1 MPKDRT
7 IKRKDQITQIAQ
19 NKFREK
25 GYRAVSMRE
34 LADHVGIEAASFYN
48 HFDSK
53 ESILKEICF
62 RMADEFFNGIEEAI
76 NKEKFQDKQL
86 IRAITSHIKVITSN
100 TDASAVFFHDWRYLS
115 EPFLSEF
122 KEMRRKYEAIFRKII
137 REGMNKNIFD
147 KQDETFTVLTIFS
160 SLNWVYEWYDPN
172 GKFTPTQIAENLS
185 KLILNGMKNTLQ
197 TS

>member
-1 MPKDRT
+1 MPKDKT

-19 NKFREK
+19 HKFREK

-62 RMADEFFNGIEEAI
+62 RMADEFFKGIELVINEEKLSDKILEKAI
-76 NKEKFQDKQL
+76 K
-86 IRAITSHIKVITSN
+86 SHIKVITAN

-115 EPFLSEF
+115 EPFLTEF
-122 KEMRRKYEAIFRKII
+122 KSLRRNYENIFRKII
-137 REGMNKNIFD
+137 KEGMANGTFD
-147 KQDETFTVLTIFS
+147 KLDETFTVLTIFS
-160 SLNWVYEWYDPN
+160 SLNWVYEWYDPH
-172 GKFTPTQIAENLS
+172 GKFTPDQIAENLS
-185 KLILNGMKNTLQ
+185 KLILDGMRK
-197 TS
+197 

>member
-1 MPKDRT
+1 MPKNPS

-53 ESILKEICF
+53 EGILKEICF
-62 RMADEFFNGIEEAI
+62 RMAAEFFNELEAAI
-76 NKEKFQDKQL
+76 KDEKHYDKQL
-86 IRAITSHIKVITSN
+86 TKAIASHIKVITEN

-115 EPFLSEF
+115 EPYLSEF

-137 REGMNKNIFD
+137 REGMSKSIFE
-147 KQDETFTVLTIFS
+147 KQDETFSVLTIFS
-160 SLNWVYEWYDPN
+160 SLNWVYEWYDPK
-172 GKFTPTQIAENLS
+172 GKFTPQQIAENLS
-185 KLILNGMKNTLQ
+185 SLILDGMRKRK
-197 TS
+197 

>member
-1 MPKDRT
+1 MPKDKT

-19 NKFREK
+19 HKFREK

-62 RMADEFFNGIEEAI
+62 RMADEFFKGIEVVI
-76 NKEKFQDKQL
+76 NQEKLADKML
-86 IRAITSHIKVITSN
+86 ERAIKSHIQVITAN

-115 EPFLSEF
+115 EPFLTEF
-122 KEMRRKYEAIFRKII
+122 KALRRNYENIFRKII
-137 REGMNKNIFD
+137 KEGMNNGTFD
-147 KQDETFTVLTIFS
+147 KLDETFTVLTIFS
-160 SLNWVYEWYDPN
+160 SLNWVYEWYDPQ
-172 GKFTPTQIAENLS
+172 GKFTPEQIAEHLS
-185 KLILNGMKNTLQ
+185 KLILDGMRK
-197 TS
+197 

>member
-1 MPKDRT
+1 MPKNPS

-53 ESILKEICF
+53 EGILKEICF
-62 RMADEFFNGIEEAI
+62 RMAAEFFNELELAI
-76 NKEKFQDKQL
+76 KDEKYYDKQL
-86 IRAITSHIKVITSN
+86 TKAIASHIKVITEN

-115 EPFLSEF
+115 EPYLSDF

-137 REGMNKNIFD
+137 REGMSKSIFE
-147 KQDETFTVLTIFS
+147 KQDETFSVLTIFS
-160 SLNWVYEWYDPN
+160 SLNWVYEWYDAK
-172 GKFTPTQIAENLS
+172 GKFTPQQIAENLS
-185 KLILNGMKNTLQ
+185 SLILDGMRKRK
-197 TS
+197 

>member
-1 MPKDRT
+1 MPKDKT

-19 NKFREK
+19 HKFREK

-62 RMADEFFNGIEEAI
+62 RMADEFFKGIEVVI
-76 NKEKFQDKQL
+76 NQEKLADKML
-86 IRAITSHIKVITSN
+86 ERAIKSHIQVITAN

-115 EPFLSEF
+115 EPFLTEF
-122 KEMRRKYEAIFRKII
+122 KALRRNYENIFRKII
-137 REGMNKNIFD
+137 KEGMNNGTFD
-147 KQDETFTVLTIFS
+147 KLDETFTVLTIFS
-160 SLNWVYEWYDPN
+160 SLNWVYEWYDPQ
-172 GKFTPTQIAENLS
+172 GKLTPGQIAEHLS
-185 KLILNGMKNTLQ
+185 KLILDGMRK
-197 TS
+197 

>member
-1 MPKDRT
+1 MPRQKGIQR
-7 IKRKDQITQIAQ
+7 RNQITSIAT

-62 RMADEFFNGIEEAI
+62 RMAFEFFKGIEWATRETSSPDEMLA
-76 NKEKFQDKQL
+76 
-86 IRAITSHIKVITSN
+86 RAIRSHIKVITAN

-115 EPFLSEF
+115 EPYLSEF
-122 KEMRRKYEAIFRKII
+122 REMRLKYEEIFRNIL
-137 REGMNKNIFD
+137 REGMLRKMFG
-147 KQDETFTVLTIFS
+147 KQDETFIVLTIFS
-160 SLNWVYEWYDPN
+160 TLNWVYEWYDPD
-172 GKFTPTQIAENLS
+172 GKFAPEEIADNLS
-185 KLILNGMKNTLQ
+185 SVILNGIRKK
-197 TS
+197 

>member
-1 MPKDRT
+1 MLVSMPKDPS
-7 IKRKDQITQIAQ
+7 IKRKDQITRIAT

-62 RMADEFFNGIEEAI
+62 HMADEFFNGINAALREEKKIDKSLQYAI
-76 NKEKFQDKQL
+76 
-86 IRAITSHIKVITSN
+86 RSHIKLITEN

-115 EPFLSEF
+115 EPYLSEF
-122 KEMRRKYEAIFRKII
+122 KEMRKQYE
-137 REGMNKNIFD
+137 NIF
-147 KQDETFTVLTIFS
+147 
-160 SLNWVYEWYDPN
+160 
-172 GKFTPTQIAENLS
+172 
-185 KLILNGMKNTLQ
+185 
-197 TS
+197 

>member
-1 MPKDRT
+1 MPRQKGIQR
-7 IKRKDQITQIAQ
+7 RNQITSIAT

-62 RMADEFFNGIEEAI
+62 RMAFEFFKGIEWAT
-76 NKEKFQDKQL
+76 KETSSPDEML
-86 IRAITSHIKVITSN
+86 ARAIRSHIKVITDN

-115 EPFLSEF
+115 EPYLSEF
-122 KEMRRKYEAIFRKII
+122 REMRLKYEEIFRNIL
-137 REGMNKNIFD
+137 REGIVRKMFG
-147 KQDETFTVLTIFS
+147 KQDETFIVLTIFS
-160 SLNWVYEWYDPN
+160 TLNWVYEWYDPG
-172 GKFTPTQIAENLS
+172 GKFTPEEIADNLS
-185 KLILNGMKNTLQ
+185 SVILNGIRKK
-197 TS
+197 

>member
-7 IKRKDQITQIAQ
+7 IKRKDQITRIAQ

-62 RMADEFFNGIEEAI
+62 RMSDEFFKELEAGI
-76 NKEKFQDKQL
+76 KDEKNADKQL
-86 IRAITSHIKVITSN
+86 TKAITAHIKVITAN

-115 EPFLSEF
+115 EPYLSEF
-122 KEMRRKYEAIFRKII
+122 KELRRNYESIFRKII
-137 REGMNKNIFD
+137 REGMLKGIFT

-172 GKFTPTQIAENLS
+172 GKFTPEQIAANLS
-185 KLILNGMKNTLQ
+185 KLILDGMRK
-197 TS
+197 

>member
-1 MPKDRT
+1 MPKDKT

-62 RMADEFFNGIEEAI
+62 RMADEFFKGIELVINEEKLPDKILEKAI
-76 NKEKFQDKQL
+76 K
-86 IRAITSHIKVITSN
+86 SHIKVITAN

-115 EPFLSEF
+115 EPFLAEF
-122 KEMRRKYEAIFRKII
+122 KELRRNYENIFRKII
-137 REGMNKNIFD
+137 RDGMTNETFD
-147 KQDETFTVLTIFS
+147 KLDETFTVLTIFS

-172 GKFTPTQIAENLS
+172 GKFTPDQIAENLS
-185 KLILNGMKNTLQ
+185 KLILDGMRK
-197 TS
+197 

>member
-1 MPKDRT
+1 MPRQKG
-7 IKRKDQITQIAQ
+7 IQRKNQITDVAT

-62 RMADEFFNGIEEAI
+62 RMAHEFFNGIEEALQ
-76 NKEKFQDKQL
+76 EEHAPDKML
-86 IRAITSHIKVITSN
+86 ALAIKSHISVITEN

-115 EPFLSEF
+115 EPYLSEF
-122 KEMRRKYEAIFRKII
+122 KELRLKYENIYREII
-137 REGMNKNIFD
+137 KCNVKC
-147 KQDETFTVLTIFS
+147 K
-160 SLNWVYEWYDPN
+160 
-172 GKFTPTQIAENLS
+172 
-185 KLILNGMKNTLQ
+185 
-197 TS
+197 

>member
-1 MPKDRT
+1 MPKDKT

-19 NKFREK
+19 HKFREK

-62 RMADEFFNGIEEAI
+62 RMADEFFKGIEVVI
-76 NKEKFQDKQL
+76 NQEKLADKML
-86 IRAITSHIKVITSN
+86 ERAIKSHIQVITAN

-115 EPFLSEF
+115 EPFLTEF
-122 KEMRRKYEAIFRKII
+122 KALRRNYENIFRKII
-137 REGMNKNIFD
+137 KEGMNNGTFD
-147 KQDETFTVLTIFS
+147 KLDETFTVLTIFS
-160 SLNWVYEWYDPN
+160 SLNWVYEWYDPQ
-172 GKFTPTQIAENLS
+172 GKFTPGQIAEHLS
-185 KLILNGMKNTLQ
+185 KLILDGMRK
-197 TS
+197 

>member
-1 MPKDRT
+1 MPKNPS

-53 ESILKEICF
+53 EGILKEICF
-62 RMADEFFNGIEEAI
+62 RMAAEFFNGLELAI
-76 NKEKFQDKQL
+76 KDEKYYDKQL
-86 IRAITSHIKVITSN
+86 TKAIASHIKVITEN

-115 EPFLSEF
+115 EPYLSDF

-137 REGMNKNIFD
+137 REGMSKSIFE
-147 KQDETFTVLTIFS
+147 KQDETFSVLTIFS
-160 SLNWVYEWYDPN
+160 SLNWVYEWYDPK
-172 GKFTPTQIAENLS
+172 GKFTPQQIAENLS
-185 KLILNGMKNTLQ
+185 SLILDGMRKRK
-197 TS
+197 

>member
-1 MPKDRT
+1 MPKQAG
-7 IKRKDQITQIAQ
+7 IKRKDQITRIAM

-62 RMADEFFNGIEEAI
+62 RMANEFFTGLEKALKDETKPDKRLECAI
-76 NKEKFQDKQL
+76 
-86 IRAITSHIKVITSN
+86 RSHIRVITDN

-115 EPFLSEF
+115 EPYLGEF
-122 KEMRRKYEAIFRKII
+122 KE
-137 REGMNKNIFD
+137 
-147 KQDETFTVLTIFS
+147 L
-160 SLNWVYEWYDPN
+160 
-172 GKFTPTQIAENLS
+172 
-185 KLILNGMKNTLQ
+185 
-197 TS
+197 

>member
-1 MPKDRT
+1 MPRQKG
-7 IKRKDQITQIAQ
+7 IQRKNQITNVAT

-62 RMADEFFNGIEEAI
+62 RMANEFFKGMESSLKGETSPDKALALAI
-76 NKEKFQDKQL
+76 K
-86 IRAITSHIKVITSN
+86 SHIKVITEN

-115 EPFLSEF
+115 EPYLSEF
-122 KEMRRKYEAIFRKII
+122 KEMRKKYENIFRNII
-137 REGMNKNIFD
+137 RQGMNKKLFE
-147 KQDETFTVLTIFS
+147 KHDETFLVLTIFS
-160 SLNWVYEWYDPN
+160 TLNWVYEWYDPT
-172 GKFTPTQIAENLS
+172 GKFSPEQIAENLS
-185 KLILNGMKNTLQ
+185 HVILNGIIKK
-197 TS
+197 

>member
-1 MPKDRT
+1 MLVKHAKDKT
-7 IKRKDQITQIAQ
+7 IKRKDQITKIAQ

-62 RMADEFFNGIEEAI
+62 RMADEFFKGIELVINEEKLPDKMLSKAI
-76 NKEKFQDKQL
+76 K
-86 IRAITSHIKVITSN
+86 SHIKVITGN

-122 KEMRRKYEAIFRKII
+122 KEMRRI
-137 REGMNKNIFD
+137 
-147 KQDETFTVLTIFS
+147 
-160 SLNWVYEWYDPN
+160 
-172 GKFTPTQIAENLS
+172 
-185 KLILNGMKNTLQ
+185 
-197 TS
+197 

>member
-62 RMADEFFNGIEEAI
+62 RMADEFFNGLEKAI
-76 NKEKFQDKQL
+76 KNESQPDKQL
-86 IRAITSHIKVITSN
+86 TKAIASHINVITAN
-100 TDASAVFFHDWRYLS
+100 ADASAVFFHDWRYLS
-115 EPFLSEF
+115 EPDLSEF
-122 KEMRRKYEAIFRKII
+122 KELRRKYEAIFRKII
-137 REGMNKNIFD
+137 REGMSKGIFE
-147 KQDETFTVLTIFS
+147 KQDETFSVLTIFS
-160 SLNWVYEWYDPN
+160 SLNWVYEWYDAK
-172 GKFTPTQIAENLS
+172 GKFTPQQIAENLS
-185 KLILNGMKNTLQ
+185 SLILDGMRKRK
-197 TS
+197 

>member
-1 MPKDRT
+1 MPKKAG
-7 IKRKDQITQIAQ
+7 IKRKDQITRIAT

-62 RMADEFFNGIEEAI
+62 RMADEFFKGINEALLEENKIDRMLQHAI
-76 NKEKFQDKQL
+76 
-86 IRAITSHIKVITSN
+86 RSHIKVITEN

-115 EPFLSEF
+115 EPYLGEF
-122 KEMRRKYEAIFRKII
+122 REMRRQYENIFRKIL
-137 REGMNKNIFD
+137 REGMAKKIFE
-147 KQDETFTVLTIFS
+147 KQDETFIVLTIFS
-160 SLNWVYEWYDPN
+160 SLNWVYEWYDPK
-172 GKFTPTQIAENLS
+172 GKFTAGQIADNLA
-185 KLILNGMKNTLQ
+185 KLILDGIRM
-197 TS
+197 

>member
-1 MPKDRT
+1 MPRQKGIQR
-7 IKRKDQITQIAQ
+7 RNQITSIAT

-62 RMADEFFNGIEEAI
+62 RMAFEFFKGIEWATRETSSPDEMLA
-76 NKEKFQDKQL
+76 
-86 IRAITSHIKVITSN
+86 RAIQSHIKVITAN

-115 EPFLSEF
+115 EPYLSEF
-122 KEMRRKYEAIFRKII
+122 REMRLKYEEIFRNIL
-137 REGMNKNIFD
+137 REGMLRKMFG
-147 KQDETFTVLTIFS
+147 KQDETFIVLTIFS
-160 SLNWVYEWYDPN
+160 TLNWVYEWYDPD
-172 GKFTPTQIAENLS
+172 GKFAPEEIADNLS
-185 KLILNGMKNTLQ
+185 SVILNGIRKK
-197 TS
+197 